1 MMLAALV
8 LVLVQVLVGLYVL
21 PPCYCFAPAIHN
33 FARVASLS
41 PSPLSLSLGRGHQ
54 HQGESSCSSCSSSS
68 ANDEKSS
75 SALRRHILFF
85 LAAPSTLLLPTNTI
99 DLANAAE
106 TPAEA
111 IRLLTSKSIPGLGPP
126 DIYFPSYFVGSWK
139 VTSVV
144 TTSDDNFWNDMKLNG
159 VNLPVTIVSKMRFVP
174 YDAGK
179 DFMNENVDTYPNN
192 SNKNNIPAIADRA
205 FNEKSY
211 YAALSEELNRLYS
224 TTKPTLPSIQSVTW
238 TPTNPNVLSLV
249 YANGSSKEVKVTKR
263 SLDVSNDGN
272 SIFSSE
278 FRRITTVPPTSSSES
293 SISMGIGG
301 IPSISKSRVLTKWKQ
316 SSIADTDN
324 INDVNRIE
332 GIEIVYNENG
342 TLGDKDRNVDPLL
355 GGSSRSGA
363 GSIPLPFGNDTKDL
377 PDWRSTKT
385 KIVME
390 RIVG

>member
-21 PPCYCFAPAIHN
+21 PPCYCFAPAIQN
-33 FARVASLS
+33 FASVASLS

-54 HQGESSCSSCSSSS
+54 HQGESSCSSCS

-111 IRLLTSKSIPGLGPP
+111 VRLLTSKSIPGLGPP
-126 DIYFPSYFVGSWK
+126 DIYFPSYFVGIWK
-139 VTSVV
+139 VTSVI
-144 TTSDDNFWNDMKLNG
+144 TTSDDNFWNEMKLNG

-179 DFMNENVDTYPNN
+179 DFMNENEDTYPNN
-192 SNKNNIPAIADRA
+192 SNKNNIPVIADRA

-278 FRRITTVPPTSSSES
+278 FRRITTVPPASSSES

-301 IPSISKSRVLTKWKQ
+301 IPSISKSRILTKWKQ

-355 GGSSRSGA
+355 GGSSRSGV